1 MLEIPDKRFFCEVVA
16 DAVAESH
23 LNCRNK
29 RLRDRWINAIAKA
42 ASVIL
47 EGDRAF
53 LHWEPQKQILYF
65 WSPDSNEIYEAGES
79 SCACPAFLQPNPKPC
94 YHRAMSRL
102 VKNYFEFQKRPSEIL
117 KIDFAAA
124 VFFDPELTVREKV
137 NLLNL
142 SILEGRTELKRHV
155 SALEQFISS

>member
-1 MLEIPDKRFFCEVVA
+1 MLEISDQRFFCEVVA

-23 LNCRNK
+23 LNCRSK
-29 RLRDRWINAIAKA
+29 RLRDRWITAIAKA

-47 EGDRAF
+47 GGDRTF
-53 LHWEPQKQILYF
+53 LHWEPEKQILYF
-65 WSPDSNEIYEAGES
+65 WSPDSNEIYETSEN
-79 SCACPAFLQPNPKPC
+79 SCACPAFLQPKPKPC

-102 VKNYFEFQKRPSEIL
+102 VKNYFEFQQRPGEIL

-124 VFFDPELTVREKV
+124 VFFDPVLTVREKV

-142 SILEGRTELKRHV
+142 SILEGRTELKTQV
-155 SALEQFISS
+155 AALEQYISS